1 MRVQENIVLGK
12 DNRGNLRKAAL
23 LLWAES
29 RQLMWGGEGSIS
41 RLIQRIADEIITRP
55 EEYGL
60 TREEIDQ
67 KCTTMVQG
75 ENNAQD

>member
-12 DNRGNLRKAAL
+12 DKRGLLRKAAL
-23 LLWAES
+23 LLWAE
-29 RQLMWGGEGSIS
+29 RRNLMWGGEGSIS

-67 KCTTMVQG
+67 KCTMMVQG
-75 ENNAQD
+75 DSSD